1 MMQVGITGN
10 IGSGKTT
17 VSKVFEQIGIPVFYA
32 DLYGRKLLEKASVID
47 QLTALFGQGIVKGD
61 RSVDRA
67 KLASVVFSDRT
78 ALDQLNAVIHPAV
91 RTGYEQWASEQTG
104 PYSLMEA
111 AILFETGYAARFDK
125 TILVAAD
132 RHTRIER
139 VCKRDGVPAEDVIR
153 RMNNQQAQE
162 ELMKLADYIIYNDD
176 NVLVMPQIL
185 QIDLDLTDAW
195 QKKKHFS

>member
-1 MMQVGITGN
+1 MQVGITGN

-17 VSKVFEQIGIPVFYA
+17 VSKVFELIGIPVFYA
-32 DLYGRKLLEKASVID
+32 DIYGRKLLEKPSVIE
-47 QLTALFGQGIVKGD
+47 QLTVLFGNGIVNAD
-61 RSVDRA
+61 RSVDRS
-67 KLASVVFSDRT
+67 KLASVVFSDRA
-78 ALDQLNAVIHPAV
+78 ALDQLNALIHPAV
-91 RTGYEQWASEQTG
+91 RSGYEKWAMEQTA

-125 TILVAAD
+125 TIVVAAD
-132 RHTRIER
+132 RQTRIER

-153 RMNNQQAQE
+153 RMNNQQPQE

-176 NVLVMPQIL
+176 NVLVLPQIL

-195 QKKKHFS
+195 RKKKHFS

>member
-17 VSKVFEQIGIPVFYA
+17 VSKVFELIGIPVFYA
-32 DLYGRKLLEKASVID
+32 DIYGRKLLEMPSVIE
-47 QLTALFGQGIVKGD
+47 QLTALFGHGIVKAD

-67 KLASVVFSDRT
+67 KLASVVFSDRA

-125 TILVAAD
+125 TIVVAAD
-132 RHTRIER
+132 RQTRIDR

-176 NVLVMPQIL
+176 NVLVLPQIL
-185 QIDLDLTDAW
+185 QIDLDLNEAS

>member
-176 NVLVMPQIL
+176 NVLVLPQIL